1 MKLEKKIITASASL
15 DSPDDHGTL
24 DAYVRYLEEVIV
36 QYGPDAAIDD
46 DGGYDESSRFIIYY
60 EILESDEQ
68 LAVRQARHDKAE
80 ERKMNPSDK
89 ALARAKR
96 LADEKEAKR
105 LHVEKQEKKLLAELK
120 SKYEDNNV

>member
-1 MKLEKKIITASASL
+1 MKLKKKIITASASL
-15 DSPDDHGTL
+15 DSPDAHGTL

-36 QYGPDAAIDD
+36 QYGPEASIE
-46 DGGYDESSRFIIYY
+46 DGAGYDEGSRFIIHY

-89 ALARAKR
+89 ALAKAKR
-96 LADEKEAKR
+96 VADEKEAKR
-105 LHVEKQEKKLLAELK
+105 LHVEKQEKKLLETLK
-120 SKYEDNNV
+120 AKYEV